1 MRSPPRAR
9 PPPRPARAPRACS
22 RAAARAR
29 AAPRARGRDALVPS
43 MLRKPSVRADVG
55 HVQKWSSGRRL
66 GMPMLRGRQEC
77 PADDPEPQRTPAAPH
92 RPPASAQCRTCT
104 GPCTLA
110 GGSSRA
116 REGCRACLARPDAS
130 RRALSFAVRTVCRR
144 DRSRER
150 QARMCAAALLAPF
163 QQQVHAQLAH
173 RTWRTNMAGGRET
186 RGGAASAARA
196 AGTEVVVRSCG
207 APRASRRIADVRG
220 SCRRTDPRNSD
231 DGGVEAND
239 TTPASPS

>member
-1 MRSPPRAR
+1 MAAFVKSRWRRVLRSPPRAR

-29 AAPRARGRDALVPS
+29 AAPRARDRDALVPS

-173 RTWRTNMAGGRET
+173 RRQPNWRCAWRV
-186 RGGAASAARA
+186 RRA
-196 AGTEVVVRSCG
+196 PGWQRS
-207 APRASRRIADVRG
+207 RASRWA
-220 SCRRTDPRNSD
+220 
-231 DGGVEAND
+231 
-239 TTPASPS
+239 

>member
-1 MRSPPRAR
+1 VKSRWRRVLRSPPRAR

-29 AAPRARGRDALVPS
+29 AAPRARDRDALVPS

-55 HVQKWSSGRRL
+55 HVQKWSGGRRL

-77 PADDPEPQRTPAAPH
+77 PADDPGPQRTPAAPH

-110 GGSSRA
+110 GGSPRA

-130 RRALSFAVRTVCRR
+130 RRALSFAVRTVCPR

-150 QARMCAAALLAPF
+150 QARMCAAACF
-163 QQQVHAQLAH
+163 FHFSQQVHAQLAH
-173 RTWRTNMAGGRET
+173 TRPRGRVAHLVPGGDPHRALVWS
-186 RGGAASAARA
+186 RGSAR
-196 AGTEVVVRSCG
+196 RRLPK
-207 APRASRRIADVRG
+207 PRARRVQ
-220 SCRRTDPRNSD
+220 
-231 DGGVEAND
+231 
-239 TTPASPS
+239 TTARVDRARVSQSV

>member
-1 MRSPPRAR
+1 MRYATVQQEVFARRESRWRRVLRSPPRAR

-43 MLRKPSVRADVG
+43 MLRKPSARANVG
-55 HVQKWSSGRRL
+55 HVQKLSSGRRL
-66 GMPMLRGRQEC
+66 GLPMLRGRQEC

-110 GGSSRA
+110 GGSPRA
-116 REGCRACLARPDAS
+116 RERCRACLARPDAS
-130 RRALSFAVRTVCRR
+130 RRALSFAVRTVCPR
-144 DRSRER
+144 DRSRES

-163 QQQVHAQLAH
+163 QPQVHAQLAH
-173 RTWRTNMAGGRET
+173 TEKA
-186 RGGAASAARA
+186 RG
-196 AGTEVVVRSCG
+196 
-207 APRASRRIADVRG
+207 
-220 SCRRTDPRNSD
+220 
-231 DGGVEAND
+231 
-239 TTPASPS
+239 